1 MKLSQYQAKKRR
13 IQCDNFIYFVGY
25 LKENIVLRR
34 EDKRKKNKQTWR
46 VKRGKSERIKK
57 FMKDGKEKRKQRVWK
72 GRASGVI
79 IVGVNAGFWTHGAQ
93 EKEKIG
99 RRRKSS
105 EVSAKLSWFNFILR
119 QVYTTAKE
127 RRRRNDESA
136 SQQRSKAKHK

>member
-1 MKLSQYQAKKRR
+1 M
-13 IQCDNFIYFVGY
+13 
-25 LKENIVLRR
+25 
-34 EDKRKKNKQTWR
+34 
-46 VKRGKSERIKK
+46 KRGKSERIKK

-105 EVSAKLSWFNFILR
+105 EVSAKLS
-119 QVYTTAKE
+119 
-127 RRRRNDESA
+127 
-136 SQQRSKAKHK
+136 